1 MTNNNHKV
9 LIFVLSLN
17 FCYNTI
23 DLNAAELQY
32 LADHLTPEECRK
44 LVAAAHFQGFDQP
57 NALDQAERKIPK
69 DIPCLEHLHH
79 WNSQTGEGKGETHE
93 ILEHRLRQIGKS
105 ELADWL
111 GKAVFHELGSE
122 LQKAIQEGL
131 INFVTTENS
140 SEVPVITLEPLE
152 PKIENPSNY
161 NIMDYFLYCLAAG
174 IGLTI
179 LGLLLKLILNK
190 LRQKLKQRKRRTPEE
205 HELLETYSSG
215 SEFEDNKFDMR
226 TFTSSTKMTT

>member
-131 INFVTTENS
+131 INFVTTEN
-140 SEVPVITLEPLE
+140 
-152 PKIENPSNY
+152 
-161 NIMDYFLYCLAAG
+161 
-174 IGLTI
+174 
-179 LGLLLKLILNK
+179 
-190 LRQKLKQRKRRTPEE
+190 RKRRTPEE

>member
-57 NALDQAERKIPK
+57 NALDQA
-69 DIPCLEHLHH
+69 
-79 WNSQTGEGKGETHE
+79 GEGKGETHE